1 MLAVLVGLGV
11 LVALWYSIAFFTSR
25 GFWLPAE
32 GAGRWKDVIDR
43 HDLAL
48 TLRTSTRW
56 GSDDTSTSIGS
67 RGLPGR
73 GAHWKRNCPKSC
85 PATPLPSVIPS
96 TWNGWSLGR
105 TDCCRHCRATASNR
119 PPLATG

>member
-1 MLAVLVGLGV
+1 MLAVTRVLVSRGWLVAAPLWVVAAGALLGGARMGLVGLATRTDHGAAVLVGLGV

-48 TLRTSTRW
+48 TLRTSTR
-56 GSDDTSTSIGS
+56 
-67 RGLPGR
+67 
-73 GAHWKRNCPKSC
+73 
-85 PATPLPSVIPS
+85 
-96 TWNGWSLGR
+96 
-105 TDCCRHCRATASNR
+105 
-119 PPLATG
+119 